1 MNIKLI
7 LFLFTTAL
15 ISCKKSDANPVIESA
30 YRQITFKQL
39 DSINSLPKNN
49 IKDYLRFNEYNLL
62 EELSGSEQWNKKDDI
77 IQFNDTGVLVLLT
90 YDNSLF
96 TQFIKDLKS
105 SGYKYTGASEKNGI
119 NVDSYSLE
127 NQTIFISEMNNPE
140 NNRKVY
146 SFTFIN

>member
-1 MNIKLI
+1 MKIKLL
-7 LFLFTTAL
+7 LFLFTTVL
-15 ISCKKSDANPVIESA
+15 ISCKKSNSNPINEGVNK
-30 YRQITFKQL
+30 QITLKQL
-39 DSINSLPKNN
+39 DSINSLSINDIKGYLKL
-49 IKDYLRFNEYNLL
+49 KDYTLL

-77 IQFNDTGVLVLLT
+77 IQFNNTGVLVLLT

-96 TQFIKDLKS
+96 NQFIKDLKS
-105 SGYKYTGASEKNGI
+105 SEYKYTGASEKNGI
-119 NVDSYSLE
+119 NVDSYSVE

>member
-1 MNIKLI
+1 MKIKLL
-7 LFLFTTAL
+7 LFLFTTVL
-15 ISCKKSDANPVIESA
+15 ISCKKSNSNSINEGINK
-30 YRQITFKQL
+30 QITLKQL
-39 DSINSLPKNN
+39 DSINSLSISDIKGYLK
-49 IKDYLRFNEYNLL
+49 IKDYTLL

-77 IQFNDTGVLVLLT
+77 IQFNNTGVLVLLT

-96 TQFIKDLKS
+96 NQFIKDLKS
-105 SGYKYTGASEKNGI
+105 SEYKYTGASEKNGI

-140 NNRKVY
+140 DNRKVY